1 MDSSDREAPRSKTGG
16 RMTKESISV
25 LKTHWQRLRLYHFS
39 GSVLTDYR
47 IIRNAVRLLQR
58 AGAMQ

>member
-1 MDSSDREAPRSKTGG
+1 V
-16 RMTKESISV
+16 TKESISV

-58 AGAMQ
+58 AGATQ